1 MSMSDRLMS
10 TGDVAEVLGVSE
22 ATVKRWADAGTLSC
36 IRTPGGHRKFR
47 LRDIAMHLASRRG
60 PAHPNEVQQTESERD
75 LDETVS
81 ALLVG
86 DVEKVAGAVAA
97 ARLQRTAMAAI
108 ADNLLFPAMQRVRQ
122 ATLGGRCEPFHEHI
136 ALNTLVEVTAR
147 QRPSLRVPGSTRG
160 RAVVAPAPG
169 ETSDV
174 LARLA
179 SLVAV
184 ESGFDAYVLGTGL
197 AATNVARSAED
208 LGASWVLLTCE
219 KGENLAEIARFAEQI
234 LGSTERSRA
243 RLVCV
248 GEPVSRIEGLPE
260 DALHVRDL
268 REMESL
274 LAPVPL
280 RMAR

>member
-1 MSMSDRLMS
+1 MSDRLMS

-97 ARLQRTAMAAI
+97 ARLQRTSMAAI

-136 ALNTLVEVTAR
+136 ALNT
-147 QRPSLRVPGSTRG
+147 SLKSP
-160 RAVVAPAPG
+160 
-169 ETSDV
+169 
-174 LARLA
+174 LA
-179 SLVAV
+179 SVPRCV
-184 ESGFDAYVLGTGL
+184 FP
-197 AATNVARSAED
+197 AARADVP
-208 LGASWVLLTCE
+208 SWPRPRAKPATCS
-219 KGENLAEIARFAEQI
+219 RV
-234 LGSTERSRA
+234 SRA
-243 RLVCV
+243 W
-248 GEPVSRIEGLPE
+248 
-260 DALHVRDL
+260 
-268 REMESL
+268 
-274 LAPVPL
+274 
-280 RMAR
+280 

>member
-1 MSMSDRLMS
+1 MSDRLMS

-60 PAHPNEVQQTESERD
+60 STHANDVPPTESEKE
-75 LDETVS
+75 LDEIVS
-81 ALLVG
+81 SLLVG

-97 ARLQRTAMAAI
+97 ARLQRTSMAVI
-108 ADNLLFPAMQRVRQ
+108 ADTLLYPAMRRGRQ
-122 ATLGGRCEPFHEHI
+122 ATSTGQCEPFHEHI
-136 ALNTLVEVTAR
+136 ALNTLVEVSAR
-147 QRPSLRVPGSTRG
+147 QRPTLRVPGSTRG
-160 RAVVAPAPG
+160 RVVVAPAPG

-184 ESGFDAYVLGTGL
+184 ESGFEAYVVGCGL
-197 AATNVARSAED
+197 AAPSVARAAED
-208 LGASWVLLTCE
+208 LAVSWVLLACE
-219 KGENLAEIARFAEQI
+219 KAETSTEIAAYIAQV
-234 LGSTERSRA
+234 LSGTERSRA
-243 RLVCV
+243 RIVCV
-248 GEPVSRIEGLPE
+248 GEAATRIEGLPE
-260 DALHVRDL
+260 DVLHVRDL